1 MEVNFYKNPLH
12 FLRRLAQVAVV
23 RDGVQAPVQ
32 TSAGLVPPHQG
43 REQRHGLHRGELA
56 LD

>member
-43 REQRHGLHRGELA
+43 REQRHGLHRGEPA